1 MRKKILGPLMALA
14 LAFGAIAPTAVALAA
29 PATLELATTPVEL
42 AMAASA
48 PVQELQLAQ
57 VTEVVLPPPS
67 WNPADWFGDAL
78 ALAAVIAAIVA
89 LLKAHVIKTD
99 GLATLAISF
108 GLGIGFSL
116 LGTTNLPWIGRVN
129 PLSGTDAI
137 MFGINAAVFAS
148 GGWDFIKGVIV
159 AAFGGKSRG
168 QVEAS
173 T

>member
-1 MRKKILGPLMALA
+1 MRKRILGPVMALLLTFGV
-14 LAFGAIAPTAVALAA
+14 LAPSMVTLAA
-29 PATLELATTPVEL
+29 PASLELTTTPVEL
-42 AMAASA
+42 ATAA
-48 PVQELQLAQ
+48 PVQELQLVQ
-57 VTEVVLPPPS
+57 VNEVVLPPPS
-67 WNPADWFGDAL
+67 WNPADWFGDAV

-129 PLSGTDAI
+129 PLAGTDAI
-137 MFGINAAVFAS
+137 MFGVNAAVFAS

>member
-1 MRKKILGPLMALA
+1 MRKRILGPLMALLLVFGA
-14 LAFGAIAPTAVALAA
+14 LAPATITSAA
-29 PATLELATTPVEL
+29 PASVELATTPVEL
-42 AMAASA
+42 AT
-48 PVQELQLAQ
+48 VHQDLQLVQ
-57 VTEVVLPPPS
+57 VNEVVLPPPS

-108 GLGIGFSL
+108 GLGIGLSL

-137 MFGINAAVFAS
+137 MFGVNAAVFAS